1 MEIKK
6 VGVVGCGQM
15 GRGIVEVSARAG
27 YQTLAS
33 DISQEF
39 VDKGLETVS
48 RSMTVAAK
56 RGKMSEEEKVA
67 ALANL
72 NGTLKLEDFADC
84 DIVIEAA
91 IENME
96 E

>member
-27 YQTLAS
+27 YQTSAS

-56 RGKMSEEEKVA
+56 RGKMSEEEKDA
-67 ALANL
+67 ALASIK
-72 NGTLKLEDFADC
+72 GTTKMEDFADC
-84 DIVIEAA
+84 GVDLINPWETDS
-91 IENME
+91 
-96 E
+96 